1 MVMTILR
8 TAGYHACERSPEGA
22 AVACVRVGA
31 ALRTEVRRAR
41 TSPLVRP
48 AAAFAGIRTWPP
60 LTRRSGPCEEG
71 RVPIE
76 MRSGTAA
83 LRAGDPIPA
92 EPPRTLVANWA
103 AAIGALAL
111 AKLLSLS
118 DPTGLLGANLAGV
131 AAFLFIALP
140 DRRLRA
146 RGEGWDRYGLPWWG
160 LADGRTWR
168 AWGRA
173 AAVAL
178 LVCAVVFPAF
188 GAGFWAYAEAL
199 PRLPAWAAHALA
211 PYATPPHPRF
221 RLPEGLATAALVQLL
236 VVALPEELFYR
247 GWMQTSWARAA
258 PAGGVR
264 LLGVRLGPGFLW
276 TQALF
281 AAGHLVVLQPWRL
294 GTFFPGLLFGW
305 LRERTGSI
313 AVPVL
318 VHALSNLFIATLER
332 SFYG

>member
-1 MVMTILR
+1 M
-8 TAGYHACERSPEGA
+8 SPA
-22 AVACVRVGA
+22 
-31 ALRTEVRRAR
+31 
-41 TSPLVRP
+41 
-48 AAAFAGIRTWPP
+48 
-60 LTRRSGPCEEG
+60 LTRRASACDER
-71 RVPIE
+71 RVTIE
-76 MRSGTAA
+76 TRVEPATRGGAA
-83 LRAGDPIPA
+83 PPA
-92 EPPRTLVANWA
+92 DPPRKLIFTWA
-103 AAIGALAL
+103 AAIGALAV
-111 AKLLSLS
+111 AKLLSLA
-118 DPTGLLGANLAGV
+118 DPTGLLASNLAGV

-140 DRRLRA
+140 DHRLRV
-146 RGEGWDRYGLPWWG
+146 RGEGWEGYGLPWWG
-160 LADGRTWR
+160 LTDRRTWR

-173 AAVAL
+173 AAIAL

-188 GAGFWAYAEAL
+188 AGSFWAYAEAL
-199 PRLPAWAAHALA
+199 PRLPPWAARALA
-211 PYATPPHPRF
+211 PYAAAPHPRL
-221 RLPEGLATAALVQLL
+221 RLPDGLATAVLVQLL

-247 GWMQTSWARAA
+247 GWMQTSWARSA
-258 PAGGVR
+258 PSRGVQF
-264 LLGVRLGPGFLW
+264 LGVRLGAGFLW